1 MATPFETP
9 AGEREM
15 LMAVHRAIGYHASAA
30 SHLRSAA
37 DYTDLAAEHY
47 AHGAHEQAAHYAL
60 LAHAHMQHAGQFMSD
75 AAKIHAELHG
85 GNKHTVIG

>member
-1 MATPFETP
+1 MSADRP
-9 AGEREM
+9 ADH
-15 LMAVHRAIGYHASAA
+15 HRNAA
-30 SHLRSAA
+30 SHLHAA
-37 DYTDLAAEHY
+37 ASHSERAAEHY

-85 GNKHTVIG
+85 GNKHTLIG